1 MAFTGCTAA
10 SIHRRDP
17 TTDRH
22 GGFDLLR
29 FRPGP
34 VHPSLG
40 DLVVPSS
47 LRSTISIPNL
57 VRTPDRHSPLQ
68 PRTPELKRSA
78 SLSLPVAWIT
88 GARHRARREQS
99 GSEELLTSRVNTSPL
114 VDCGRTADPYRAR
127 HLLFDDG
134 IKRVIAR
141 PGSLLRGFI
150 QKRVKMQFMLLF
162 SRQGKLRLQKW
173 YVPLSDTQ
181 KKKISREVIQMVLA
195 RKPKMCSFL
204 EWRDLKIVYKRYAS
218 LYFCCAVEDQE
229 NELITLEIIHR
240 YVELLDKY
248 FGSVCELDI
257 IFNFEKAYYI
267 LDEFILGGEAQETSK
282 KIVLKA
288 IEQADML
295 QEEAEAPRSV
305 LEEIGLT

>member
-1 MAFTGCTAA
+1 
-10 SIHRRDP
+10 
-17 TTDRH
+17 
-22 GGFDLLR
+22 
-29 FRPGP
+29 
-34 VHPSLG
+34 
-40 DLVVPSS
+40 
-47 LRSTISIPNL
+47 
-57 VRTPDRHSPLQ
+57 
-68 PRTPELKRSA
+68 
-78 SLSLPVAWIT
+78 
-88 GARHRARREQS
+88 
-99 GSEELLTSRVNTSPL
+99 
-114 VDCGRTADPYRAR
+114 
-127 HLLFDDG
+127 
-134 IKRVIAR
+134 
-141 PGSLLRGFI
+141 
-150 QKRVKMQFMLLF
+150 MQFMLLF

-173 YVPLSDTQ
+173 YAPLSDTQ

-282 KIVLKA
+282 KTVLKA

-295 QEEAEAPRSV
+295 QEEAETPRSV